1 MGASLKSLM
10 LIATLL
16 ADLSLGAGLRIQGF
30 GFLGVSNRL
39 ITPNGD
45 GKNDTV
51 TFQFSNPRDAA
62 GTLKIFSLSGH
73 EQAVLSIEAGATSLV
88 WDAKSGGQAVA
99 AGVYIYVVT
108 VEDATVSGTVV
119 VVR

>member
-1 MGASLKSLM
+1 MGGTLKFLV
-10 LIATLL
+10 LTLTLL
-16 ADLSLGAGLRIQGF
+16 ADLSLGAGLRVQGF
-30 GFLGVSNRL
+30 SFLGVSNRL

-62 GTLKIFSLSGH
+62 GTVKIFSLSGH
-73 EQAVLSIEAGATSLV
+73 EQAVLSIEAGSTSLV
-88 WDAKSGGQAVA
+88 WDAKSSGQVVG

-108 VEDATVSGTVV
+108 VEDAAVSGTVV